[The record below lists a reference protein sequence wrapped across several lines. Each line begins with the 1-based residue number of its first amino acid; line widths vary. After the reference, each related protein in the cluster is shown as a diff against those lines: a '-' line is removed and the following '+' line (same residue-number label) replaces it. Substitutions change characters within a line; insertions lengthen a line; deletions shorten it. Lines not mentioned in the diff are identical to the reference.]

1 MSNLESLS
9 VPPPDPQA
17 RVVLFTRPGC
27 HLCDAARAVVERVT
41 AEFGERYAERDI
53 TLDPQDLSTY
63 VDSIPVVV
71 VDGVQVDFWRVS
83 EDRLRA
89 VENRIGDTRT
99 PIPRND
105 RSPKGFGNARFSHW
119 PLADWSP

>member
-9 VPPPDPQA
+9 APRPELPA

-53 TLDPQDLSTY
+53 TLDPAELSAY
-63 VDSIPVVV
+63 GESIPVVA

-89 VENRIGDTRT
+89 ALR
-99 PIPRND
+99 
-105 RSPKGFGNARFSHW
+105 A
-119 PLADWSP
+119 

>member
-9 VPPPDPQA
+9 GLPADPPP

-53 TLDPQDLSTY
+53 TLDPQDLSAY
-63 VDSIPVVV
+63 ADSIPVVV

-83 EDRLRA
+83 QDRLRA
-89 VENRIGDTRT
+89 ALRR
-99 PIPRND
+99 
-105 RSPKGFGNARFSHW
+105 
-119 PLADWSP
+119 

>member
-1 MSNLESLS
+1 VTNLESSSAL
-9 VPPPDPQA
+9 PPDSQV

-27 HLCDAARAVVERVT
+27 HLCEAARAVVERVT

-53 TLDPQDLSTY
+53 TLDPQDLSAY

-71 VDGVQVDFWRVS
+71 VDGVQVDFWRIS

-89 VENRIGDTRT
+89 ALRG
-99 PIPRND
+99 
-105 RSPKGFGNARFSHW
+105 
-119 PLADWSP
+119 

>member
-1 MSNLESLS
+1 VPNPESLS
-9 VPPPDPQA
+9 APPPERSA

-27 HLCDAARAVVERVT
+27 HLCDAARVVVERVT
-41 AEFGERYAERDI
+41 AEFGEPYAERDI
-53 TLDPQDLSTY
+53 TLDPQDLSAY

-89 VENRIGDTRT
+89 ALRG
-99 PIPRND
+99 
-105 RSPKGFGNARFSHW
+105 
-119 PLADWSP
+119 